1 MINKKKYNQDL
12 EGVIETSKT
21 IRDFML
27 DKDTPLSTKEEN
39 IRSMRTAIE
48 ANKSI
53 VSSVINIIQLEKMGK

>member
-1 MINKKKYNQDL
+1 MIKKQQYMKDL
-12 EGVIETSKT
+12 DGVIDTSKT

-53 VSSVINIIQLEKMGK
+53 VSSVINIIQLEKLSK

>member
-1 MINKKKYNQDL
+1 MIKKEQYMNDL
-12 EGVIETSKT
+12 DGVIDTSKT

-27 DKDTPLSTKEEN
+27 DKNTPLSTKEEN

-53 VSSVINIIQLEKMGK
+53 VSSVINIIQLEKLSK